1 MDRKQLIMEKAI
13 ELFAKQGIAATSVQ
27 QITEHCGIS
36 KGAFYL
42 TFPSKDELVR
52 AIITNFS
59 KEMIIEI
66 DRLVKS
72 RQNPQEKL
80 YDLYF
85 TFFKLFEDHSEFAF
99 VFIKEQLHMLN
110 EELFNEIHE
119 YNIVMNQLIVQL
131 LDELYGRNI
140 EKTKYDLLVMIK
152 GFIEVYAHIVMTMK
166 KPLNL
171 ELLCKTLVEK
181 TNILANYSTIAFLNK
196 GMMQWF
202 REDHIG
208 SITLDKIYAEISVLN
223 DALED
228 ALEKESLI
236 LLKKELERKQPSRA
250 IIRGM
255 LENLKTNEQCHWLC
269 FLVYQYVFKPDVY

>member
-85 TFFKLFEDHSEFAF
+85 TF
-99 VFIKEQLHMLN
+99 LN
-110 EELFNEIHE
+110 CLKI
-119 YNIVMNQLIVQL
+119 I
-131 LDELYGRNI
+131 
-140 EKTKYDLLVMIK
+140 
-152 GFIEVYAHIVMTMK
+152 
-166 KPLNL
+166 LNL
-171 ELLCKTLVEK
+171 PL
-181 TNILANYSTIAFLNK
+181 F
-196 GMMQWF
+196 
-202 REDHIG
+202 
-208 SITLDKIYAEISVLN
+208 
-223 DALED
+223 
-228 ALEKESLI
+228 
-236 LLKKELERKQPSRA
+236 LLKNNC
-250 IIRGM
+250 I
-255 LENLKTNEQCHWLC
+255 C
-269 FLVYQYVFKPDVY
+269 